1 LKIIKPDNLGLLF
14 SPCIIG
20 DNCCLAVAA
29 MACFSLETAREDR
42 LLEEAQM
49 WQIVEGELGEEEAFD
64 LGYPKKRGEFLVYGA
79 GHSPQAVT
87 GLQVSVT
94 IAGLSKTLNVSG
106 ARNWNAAGLPTAPEP
121 FKETRVSWANAF
133 GGEGWELNPAG
144 VGMLPDQD
152 GRIPLPQVQDPR
164 HLMASPKDR
173 PEPAGFNALKPF
185 WPQRKRLLGT
195 FDDAWLKKRWPHYPT
210 DTDPEFFNAAPVDQQ
225 LAGFFRGDELLRIV
239 NMHPEK
245 AEITS
250 VLPGLRARI
259 FVNRVVDG
267 KETFVEI
274 EARPETVWLFPGAD
288 CGVLLFRGTATV
300 SDETLDDVAH
310 LMAEWEPLNAPPQPL
325 DFYYQKFKDTIAPV
339 EAQPIEPSPVAATE
353 PPPPAA
359 LPAAPEVPQPPEPP
373 QSPPLSPE
381 AEKMMS
387 DLNDKIAQAN
397 AQADVVFARWGMTR
411 EQALAN
417 IMPKPESTVAPSQVE
432 LDKMIADIQRQADAV
447 FAKLGISKEDAL
459 KKYVTPQAVPKD
471 PQQEIKTLTDAL
483 FGMEAQLKKSGIN
496 IQEAAAKILP
506 DIDPATLDFGT
517 IVAGLTSLAA
527 ALPTAGET
535 AAPAPPKE
543 EEKTPPVVPPVA
555 DQTEEALDSVDAVMK
570 RHALGKKLCGLD
582 LSGMDF
588 SGRDLAGADFTGAI
602 LANTLFAAAILT
614 GAVFTDAVLAD
625 ADFNGA
631 HMAQANLMRVQAVG
645 AGFSLAELNGA
656 DLSGGDCTDCNFAGA
671 DFSAACLSGALFAG
685 ASLKE
690 CKAAGSTA
698 IRTSFSKAD
707 LTGANL
713 HRAVI
718 TAADFSGATLDRA
731 CFSETD
737 ACQATF
743 DGVQGTGTDFSNA
756 TLIASRA
763 GKETNLSAAL
773 FSGADLTRSCW
784 QSATLSEAR
793 MAGTVLDDTDFSRVT
808 FERVYMVNATARGA
822 NFMKAVMTSCDLRG
836 VNFFKA
842 SFRHARLQHC
852 DLKQA
857 NMFGVDLYGAKIV
870 ASDIQGTDFRRA
882 QTRSAE

>member
-1 LKIIKPDNLGLLF
+1 MKIIKPDTLGLLF
-14 SPCIIG
+14 SPCMLG
-20 DNCCLAVAA
+20 DNCCLSVAA
-29 MACFSLETAREDR
+29 MACFSLETARDDR

-49 WQIVEGELGEEEAFD
+49 WQVVAAELGEEEALD

-79 GHSPQAVT
+79 AHSPQAVT

-94 IAGLSKTLNVSG
+94 VAGLSKTLNVSG
-106 ARNWNAAGLPTAPEP
+106 ARYWNAAGLPTAPEP

-133 GGEGWELNPAG
+133 GGEGWELNPTG

-152 GRIPLPQVQDPR
+152 GRMPLPQVQDPR
-164 HLMASPKDR
+164 HLVTSPKDR
-173 PEPAGFNALKPF
+173 PEPAGFNALNPF

-210 DTDPEFFNAAPVDQQ
+210 DTDPEYFNTASVDQRIT
-225 LAGFFRGDELLRIV
+225 GFFKGDELLRIE

-250 VLPGLRARI
+250 VLPGLRARL
-259 FVNRVVDG
+259 FVNRVVEG
-267 KETFVEI
+267 KETFTEI

-300 SDETLDDVAH
+300 TDETLDDVAH

-325 DFYYQKFKDTIAPV
+325 DFYRQKFIATIAPV
-339 EAQPIEPSPVAATE
+339 EAEPLEPSPVAAPE

-359 LPAAPEVPQPPEPP
+359 PPAAPPQLPQPPEP
-373 QSPPLSPE
+373 PPLSPE
-381 AEKMMS
+381 AEKMMA

-397 AQADVVFARWGMTR
+397 AQADAVFAKLGMTR
-411 EQALAN
+411 EQAMAKV
-417 IMPKPESTVAPSQVE
+417 MPKPEPTVAPSQLE
-432 LDKMIADIQRQADAV
+432 LDKMIADAHQQADAV
-447 FAKLGISKEDAL
+447 FAKLGISKEEAL
-459 KKYVTPQAVPKD
+459 KKYLFPQAAPKD

-483 FGMEAQLKKSGIN
+483 QSVEAQLKKSGIN
-496 IQEAAAKILP
+496 IQETAAKILP

-517 IVAGLTSLAA
+517 IIAGLTNLAA
-527 ALPTAGET
+527 ALPTAGEA
-535 AAPAPPKE
+535 AAPAPPE
-543 EEKTPPVVPPVA
+543 EEEEPVA
-555 DQTEEALDSVDAVMK
+555 PPAADQAEKTLDSVDAVLK
-570 RHALGKKLCGLD
+570 RHAQGQKLFGLD

-588 SGRDLAGADFTGAI
+588 SGRDLTQADFSGAI
-602 LANTLFAAAILT
+602 LANTTFTAAMLT

-625 ADFNGA
+625 ADFSGA
-631 HMAQANLMRVQAVG
+631 HMAQANLVRVQAVG
-645 AGFSLAELNGA
+645 ATFSLVELQGA
-656 DLSGGDCTDCNFAGA
+656 DLSGGDFTGCNFAGA
-671 DFSAACLSGALFAG
+671 DFTEACLAGALFAE

-690 CKAAGSTA
+690 CKAAGLTA
-698 IRTSFSKAD
+698 IRTNFAKAD

-718 TAADFSGATLDRA
+718 TAADFSDATLDRA

-737 ACQATF
+737 GCQTTF
-743 DGVQGTGTDFSNA
+743 DGVQGTGADFSNA
-756 TLIASRA
+756 ILVASRA
-763 GKETNLSAAL
+763 SKETNLAGAT
-773 FSGADLTRSCW
+773 FTGADLTRSCW
-784 QSATLSEAR
+784 EHASLSGAR
-793 MAGTVLDDTDFSRVT
+793 MAGAVLDDADFSRGA
-808 FERVYMVNATARGA
+808 FERVYLVNATARGT

-842 SFRHARLQHC
+842 SFRHARLKQC

-870 ASDIQGTDFRRA
+870 ESDIQGTDFRRA
-882 QTRSAE
+882 QARSAQ